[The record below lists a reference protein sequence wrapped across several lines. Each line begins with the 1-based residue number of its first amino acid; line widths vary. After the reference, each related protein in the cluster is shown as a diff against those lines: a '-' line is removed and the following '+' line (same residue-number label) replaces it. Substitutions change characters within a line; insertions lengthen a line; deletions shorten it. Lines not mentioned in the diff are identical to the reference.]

1 MRALLLTTRIA
12 ASVLLAA
19 ACGGKA
25 VRPEGAPSR
34 VVVVGASVV
43 PRPAPRGFTGDV
55 FGSEN
60 PRDVVAR
67 EGAEALRTRGYEVL
81 GVELTAGAAPTVEQ
95 AAALAREYR
104 AEAAVVLV
112 LTRLDL
118 SAMQPLGRAEIE
130 LESMMVGP
138 DGRVLSSD
146 DRRSATSQNLYRA
159 RTDWRS
165 HVRQAVIQAV
175 RELP

>member
-1 MRALLLTTRIA
+1 MRAFLLAT
-12 ASVLLAA
+12 VVMLAA
-19 ACGGKA
+19 ACAGTPR
-25 VRPEGAPSR
+25 RPEGAPSR

-43 PRPAPRGFTGDV
+43 SKPAPRGLVGDV
-55 FGSEN
+55 FGDDE

-67 EGAEALRTRGYEVL
+67 EGAAALRARGYQVL
-81 GVELTAGAAPTVEQ
+81 GVELTPGPAPSVEQ
-95 AAALAREYR
+95 SAALARQYQ
-104 AEAAVVLV
+104 ADATVVLV

-118 SAMQPLGRAEIE
+118 SAVQPLGRAEVQ
-130 LESMMVGP
+130 LESMVVGP
-138 DGRVLSSD
+138 DGRVLSSGE
-146 DRRSATSQNLYRA
+146 RRSATAENLYRA

>member
-1 MRALLLTTRIA
+1 MRTLLLAT
-12 ASVLLAA
+12 SVLLTA
-19 ACGGKA
+19 ACAGKA

-43 PRPAPRGFTGDV
+43 GKPAPRGFTGDV
-55 FGSEN
+55 FGSEE

-67 EGAEALRTRGYEVL
+67 EGAEALRTRGYEVV
-81 GVELTAGAAPTVEQ
+81 GVELTGGPGPTVEQ
-95 AAALAREYR
+95 SAALARQYR
-104 AEAAVVLV
+104 ADAAVVLV

-118 SAMQPLGRAEIE
+118 SAVQPLGQAEVE
-130 LESMMVGP
+130 LESMVVGP

-146 DRRSATSQNLYRA
+146 ERRGGTTARGLYRA

>member
-1 MRALLLTTRIA
+1 MRALLLAT
-12 ASVLLAA
+12 SVMLAA
-19 ACGGKA
+19 ACAGKA
-25 VRPEGAPSR
+25 RRPEGAPSR

-43 PRPAPRGFTGDV
+43 RKPAPRGLVGNV
-55 FGSEN
+55 FGEDE

-67 EGAEALRTRGYEVL
+67 EGAEALRSRGYEVV
-81 GVELTAGAAPTVEQ
+81 GVELTPGPAPTVEQ
-95 AAALAREYR
+95 GAALARKYR
-104 AEAAVVLV
+104 ADAAVVLV

-118 SAMQPLGRAEIE
+118 SAVQPLGRAEVQ

-138 DGRVLSSD
+138 DGRVLSSGE
-146 DRRSATSQNLYRA
+146 RRSATAQGLYLA